1 MVDQSLSEL
10 LKCPRLDPDSKSLV
24 SSFYQL
30 AVSDCDKKRHYLF
43 LKFLM
48 KHNLLCGY
56 NSMRSL
62 KEKDNYKDLI
72 KLYNEEYKTDSLNI
86 KHDLHFRT
94 ALKATC

>member
-1 MVDQSLSEL
+1 
-10 LKCPRLDPDSKSLV
+10 
-24 SSFYQL
+24 
-30 AVSDCDKKRHYLF
+30 
-43 LKFLM
+43 M